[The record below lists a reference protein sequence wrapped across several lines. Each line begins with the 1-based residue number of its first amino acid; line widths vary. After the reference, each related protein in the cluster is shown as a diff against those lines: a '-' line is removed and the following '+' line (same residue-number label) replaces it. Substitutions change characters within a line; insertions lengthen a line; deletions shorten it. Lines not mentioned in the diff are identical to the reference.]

1 MSQVLNGIAAGGGV
15 TIAPVYVLGASSLT
29 APVKVTKDQNH
40 EAQVLRDSFSLTR
53 QDVQKIG
60 RQVEKELGHSIVTIQ
75 TLLEILDDPDIIS
88 LSTDMLV
95 ENHWTAAWTVQQLID
110 HLRKLSTIAVSS
122 PFWANTVTDLG
133 QRLLSHVLHK
143 PIPDI
148 ANLDHRAVIIAH
160 TITPTQMLRFD
171 RQLVAA
177 IVTDTGGSTSH
188 FSLLSEEFAIPGV
201 VATHNV
207 TKYAHDDMVAIVDG
221 IHGRV
226 ILKPS
231 PKEIDDYQKMAAQY
245 AKEHNS
251 LGKLKHHETI
261 TADGRHVRIAANL
274 SVPKEIDSIA
284 DSGAEGVGLFRTEFM
299 LMENSHVVGEEEQ
312 FEAYKRVVTA
322 NPERLVVIRTL
333 DVGNDKTVTNI
344 RCTEGKNPALGMR
357 GIRLGLAHE
366 EILRP
371 QIRAVLRAS
380 AYGKIAIMFPLVST
394 VQEFRKAR
402 AIVDEERDNLKEA
415 GVDVADD
422 IQVGMMVETP
432 AAVSMADQL
441 AQYADF
447 FSIGS
452 NDLCQYL
459 FAADRTN
466 DDVNYLLKSLHPAML
481 RSIFH
486 VIRRAHTEGKWVSLC
501 GEMAALPSAE
511 PLLLAMGLDE
521 FSVPSDDVLPL
532 RHLISGLSIRQLQPV
547 LHKALNMA
555 KASKVEKLVKK
566 SLPNLYQGDK

>member
-1 MSQVLNGIAAGGGV
+1 MSHTLNGIAAGGGV

-29 APVKVTKDQNH
+29 AHQKVTKDQNH
-40 EAQVLRDSFSLTR
+40 EAEVLRDSFSLTR

-60 RQVEKELGHSIVTIQ
+60 DQLEDELGHSIVTIQ
-75 TLLEILDDPDIIS
+75 TLLAILDDPDI
-88 LSTDMLV
+88 LPLATDMIV
-95 ENHWTAAWTVQQLID
+95 ENHWTAAWTVQQLVD
-110 HLRKLSTIAVSS
+110 YLRKLSTIAVSS
-122 PFWANTVTDLG
+122 PFWANTVTELG
-133 QRLLSHVLHK
+133 QRLLSHVLHQ

-201 VATHNV
+201 AATKDA
-207 TKYAHDDMVAIVDG
+207 TQYAHDDMVAIVDG

-231 PKEIDDYQKMAAQY
+231 PQEIDDYQKMAAQY

-251 LGKLKHHETI
+251 LGKLKHRETI

-274 SVPKEIDSIA
+274 SVPKETDTVV
-284 DSGAEGVGLFRTEFM
+284 DSGAEGIGLFRTEFM
-299 LMENSHVVGEEEQ
+299 VMENARLADEDEQ
-312 FEAYKRVVTA
+312 FKAYKRVVTTM
-322 NPERLVVIRTL
+322 PERLVVVRTL
-333 DVGNDKTVTNI
+333 DIGNDKAVSNLHFD
-344 RCTEGKNPALGMR
+344 EGENPALGMR
-357 GIRLGLAHE
+357 GIRLGLAHD

-371 QIRAVLRAS
+371 QIRALLRAS

-394 VQEFRKAR
+394 VEEFRQAR
-402 AIVDEERDNLKEA
+402 TIVDEESQHLKSQ
-415 GVDVADD
+415 GVDIADD

-441 AQYADF
+441 AEYADF

-452 NDLCQYL
+452 NDLAQYL
-459 FAADRTN
+459 FAADRMN
-466 DDVNYLLKSLHPAML
+466 DDVNYLLQSLHPAML
-481 RSIFH
+481 RSILH
-486 VIRRAHTEGKWVSLC
+486 VIRAAHTEGKWVSLC
-501 GEMAALPSAE
+501 GEMAAMPSAE

-521 FSVPSDDVLPL
+521 FSVPSEDVLPL
-532 RHLISGLSIRQLQPV
+532 RHLIAGLSVRQLQPL
-547 LHKALNMA
+547 LHKALNMS
-555 KASKVEKLVKK
+555 KAAKVEKLVKK
-566 SLPNLYQGDK
+566 SLPNLYQAD